1 VSCLPVVGD
10 YHRRPEPGRQ
20 RLLALRALRRSVERV
35 APRGTAVRAVVVAVA
50 KRDLI
55 RELQELIAA
64 LDRRVPRVEQ
74 AGEATIAREA
84 AALREKAVRRLREL
98 EERTRRTR
106 TAAAAVKS

>member
-35 APRGTAVRAVVVAVA
+35 APRGAAVRAVVVAVA